1 MKINGPNGP
10 NGPAPLRSYQG
21 GKPTSKTGG
30 GDSVAND
37 NSADRVEVSGG
48 AQALANARAPEEPD
62 MQRIQR
68 LKDAIANGTFV
79 IDHDRIA
86 QRLLDEEQ

>member
-1 MKINGPNGP
+1 MKVNGPNGP

-21 GKPTSKTGG
+21 GKQTTKTGG
-30 GDSVAND
+30 GERDA
-37 NSADRVEVSGG
+37 SADRVDVSSS
-48 AQALANARAPEEPD
+48 AQVMAQVRAPEEPD
-62 MQRIQR
+62 MERIQR

-86 QRLLDEEQ
+86 QKMLDEEQ

>member
-1 MKINGPNGP
+1 MKVNGPNGP

-21 GKPTSKTGG
+21 GKQATKTGG
-30 GDSVAND
+30 SERDA
-37 NSADRVEVSGG
+37 SADRVDVSDG
-48 AQALANARAPEEPD
+48 AQVLANARAPEEPD

-79 IDHDRIA
+79 INHERIA
-86 QRLLDEEQ
+86 QKMMDEEQ